1 MENWYHLGLQLGVSE
16 NILDNIE
23 YDHRGDVQ
31 TCKRKMVQTWL
42 KQPRPSWNVLV
53 ESLSRVG
60 EECAAVEALK
70 NNAVGKL
77 MYLNVNKLTHRFFV
91 RHQLYYIY
99 TYTVLELQK
108 ALLDKDN
115 ADLEIT
121 DDFIHKFS
129 EAIGSRWPLLAS
141 LLSFTTAEIEQIKR
155 EVTGVPSVKAA
166 AMMAR
171 WRERTTPTYGTL
183 LEKVSQ
189 KLRVIYIIVLLASF
203 PGRFIRL
210 PSFYASHLPQ

>member
-91 RHQLYYIY
+91 RHQLYYIILLTQFSSSRRPY
-99 TYTVLELQK
+99 WTKTMLTWRSLMTLSTSSLRRLEAGGPCLPP
-108 ALLDKDN
+108 
-115 ADLEIT
+115 
-121 DDFIHKFS
+121 S
-129 EAIGSRWPLLAS
+129 S
-141 LLSFTTAEIEQIKR
+141 LSPR
-155 EVTGVPSVKAA
+155 
-166 AMMAR
+166 
-171 WRERTTPTYGTL
+171 
-183 LEKVSQ
+183 
-189 KLRVIYIIVLLASF
+189 LR
-203 PGRFIRL
+203 
-210 PSFYASHLPQ
+210 